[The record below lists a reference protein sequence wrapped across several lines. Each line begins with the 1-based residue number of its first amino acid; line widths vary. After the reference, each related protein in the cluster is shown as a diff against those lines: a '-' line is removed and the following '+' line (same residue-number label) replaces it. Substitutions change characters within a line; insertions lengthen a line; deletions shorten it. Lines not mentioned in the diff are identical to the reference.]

1 MPQPIQKTT
10 SRRWLTFRISTL
22 LLAVGLVSIA
32 LGYPH
37 LRHYVQFQRFKS
49 FVGRDLSQLS
59 DEETKLLRNIVK
71 ELLQTEDSP
80 FTGTKPLLC
89 IWKSE
94 CKTKERFLL
103 LQTSGIYA
111 IPGDNPVYLTT
122 FNSSGQVIKNES
134 FPTGYRN
141 NLVDANIE
149 HESPFGPTPI
159 LRIRT
164 GPGIHGT
171 PAREQYYAVV
181 ENEIVLLRL
190 EDNNGSRIKNR
201 QYSLGPEPTQRTE
214 TQWLSGLRDPNP
226 IEVLRSL
233 NWLADADSPVDSAE
247 TVAIV
252 KQLSTH
258 PNAWIAEAA
267 QYVLSPHPDHRSDLF
282 QLLRDDTSHA
292 D

>member
-1 MPQPIQKTT
+1 MPQPIQKTP

-49 FVGRDLSQLS
+49 FAGRDLSQLS
-59 DEETKLLRNIVK
+59 DEERETLGTITRELHEELNQIWDNRNWLVAEVASAHRK
-71 ELLQTEDSP
+71 
-80 FTGTKPLLC
+80 
-89 IWKSE
+89 
-94 CKTKERFLL
+94 RYLL
-103 LQTSGIYA
+103 LQGSVFYCTDVDCIVLPYLFSSTGELISHTPVNLGYEITLEDA
-111 IPGDNPVYLTT
+111 SVVSNPV
-122 FNSSGQVIKNES
+122 
-134 FPTGYRN
+134 FPEIT
-141 NLVDANIE
+141 
-149 HESPFGPTPI
+149 I
-159 LRIRT
+159 LRLDT
-164 GPGIHGT
+164 CPMIHLSST
-171 PAREQYYAVV
+171 PVRQQYYGIIGD
-181 ENEIVLLRL
+181 EMVLLRL
-190 EDNNGSRIKNR
+190 EDSEGNFRNNFYRV
-201 QYSLGPEPTQRTE
+201 GPEPTQRTE

-258 PNAWIAEAA
+258 QNAWIAEAA

-292 D
+292 N